1 MMDVDDPL
9 GRDFSAAFER
19 AMTRIMGREPRYR
32 YFQRGSGPM
41 FFWTVE
47 KAGDGRYHSGVYEP
61 VGKGSRSNRATAWR
75 LDDDQ
80 YSRHALRKDAKARA
94 LRLFREWKASQQ

>member
-1 MMDVDDPL
+1 MAERP
-9 GRDFSAAFER
+9 SAEFLAEFN
-19 AMTRIMGREPRYR
+19 RILADALPREPRYR
-32 YFQRGSGPM
+32 YFQRSNGPM

-47 KAGDGRYHSGVYEP
+47 KAGDGRYHSGVYAP
-61 VGKGSRSNRATAWR
+61 VGKGSRSGRATAWR

-94 LRLFREWKASQQ
+94 LRLFREWEATQS